1 MLGKSHGNNT
11 WWLDVPKE
19 EQKTKSIHKWNQ
31 EMLVWRTWKLVT
43 LFGAMVSVAWVIET
57 HIVLPKL
64 NAMLNLSDRN
74 SYNFT

>member
-11 WWLDVPKE
+11 WWLDVAKE

-31 EMLVWRTWKLVT
+31 EMLVWLTWKLVT
-43 LFGAMVSVAWVIET
+43 LFGAMVSVAWVMW
-57 HIVLPKL
+57 VLPKL

>member
-11 WWLDVPKE
+11 WWLDVAKE

-31 EMLVWRTWKLVT
+31 EMLVWLTWKLVT

>member
-11 WWLDVPKE
+11 WWLDVAKE

-31 EMLVWRTWKLVT
+31 EMLVWLTWKSVT